1 MFFLLGKARETTTL
15 VISFRHYCFWEMWG
29 TWGKAVF
36 TTLPRR
42 LWSELAADTVP
53 PSTDLGLFISC
64 LLLFPVLGE
73 QRLQGMQIK
82 PGFDPMTSPKIS
94 LGWRI
99 LSEKEELAFGPRE
112 STYWKQHSQSDLPVI
127 CGFPLF
133 MDPWALLACVKFK
146 FHKCCALAWII
157 KRPGGSTVWLKVSLL
172 SWRLF

>member
-1 MFFLLGKARETTTL
+1 MFFLLRKARETTTL
-15 VISFRHYCFWEMWG
+15 VISFLHYCFWEMWG

-64 LLLFPVLGE
+64 LLLLPVLGE

-99 LSEKEELAFGPRE
+99 LSEKEELAFGDSSGEHILKTIFTIRFA
-112 STYWKQHSQSDLPVI
+112 SHLWVS
-127 CGFPLF
+127 
-133 MDPWALLACVKFK
+133 
-146 FHKCCALAWII
+146 II
-157 KRPGGSTVWLKVSLL
+157 HGSLDFISMCKV
-172 SWRLF
+172 